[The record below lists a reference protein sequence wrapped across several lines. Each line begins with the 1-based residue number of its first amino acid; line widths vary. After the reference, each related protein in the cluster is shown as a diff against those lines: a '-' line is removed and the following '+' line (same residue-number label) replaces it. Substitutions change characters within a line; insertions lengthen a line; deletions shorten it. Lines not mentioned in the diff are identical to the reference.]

1 MIYDADMKSIINSS
15 FSQYAGAVIQS
26 RALVDVRD
34 CVKPSAR
41 QVYYNMFID
50 KYTSD
55 RPFSKTLKVLGGCMK
70 TYIHG
75 DSSCEGI
82 IMRSGQPFS
91 LRYPLVE
98 VEGSYGNLM
107 ESGNWAASRYTSS
120 RLSKLSDFLVKE
132 TTHDTVDEWVDNYDD
147 TMQYPRVLSSLGFY
161 NIVNGSQG
169 ISVGIASSI
178 PPFNIVEVNE
188 ALKKLLLNPDI
199 DFEDILCYPDFPT
212 GGTIINK
219 NEIID
224 SLKNG
229 QGKACVIRAKIKYSK
244 KDNALVVSE
253 IPYGVYT
260 NTICN
265 EIEKLVETNPEIG
278 IVNINDLTGEKVN
291 LKIYLAPRYKKDIE
305 SVQDVVSILFSKTSL
320 QKSFSINM
328 MMLENG
334 RYPKIFGWK
343 EALQAHL
350 NHEQQTYIKLFSHKK
365 KEFED
370 KLLIVNGILA
380 AINNIDRVVNEIRC
394 AESTKDASERLQNLL
409 SINSTQA
416 KSILDIKLVRLA
428 KLEADKFE
436 SEKQNLESD
445 IAKLTKILNSDKL
458 LKKQMIKRFDKVAK
472 LFGDER
478 RTKVIQK
485 KVEKAKPQ
493 KETENLV
500 ITFNPLGYLQSIPE
514 ERYKDNGLKSIH
526 ITSDDYIVLLSDKSK
541 VYRISPK
548 DIKKC
553 GNKDKGTAIGTL
565 LNLANDES
573 ILHICGKNNKTFLYT
588 LLDGTVKRVNSEQ
601 FYGTTRNLRG
611 MLVFKEEQD
620 TYISEC
626 PDDCV
631 ITLHSKSKQISF
643 KAKSVRPSGKGSGGI
658 CGMSLDKDDVIE
670 YIEIENE
677 NDFSGKIQ
685 NRGGKGIKRIS

>member
-1 MIYDADMKSIINSS
+1 MIYDSDMEQIIDNS

-107 ESGNWAASRYTSS
+107 ESGNWAASRYTAS

-132 TTHDTVDEWVDNYDD
+132 TTKDTIDEWADNYDD

-188 ALKKLLLNPDI
+188 AMKKLLLNPDI
-199 DFEDILCYPDFPT
+199 DFKEILCFPDFPT

-219 NEIID
+219 DEIID
-224 SLKNG
+224 SLEKG
-229 QGKACVIRAKIKYSK
+229 CGKPCVIRAKIKYSK
-244 KDNALVVSE
+244 KDNALTVSE

-260 NTICN
+260 NTICS
-265 EIEKLVETNPEIG
+265 EIEKLVDANPEIG
-278 IVNINDLTGEKVN
+278 IVNINDLTGENVN
-291 LKIYLAPRYKKDIE
+291 LKIYLASKYKKDID
-305 SVQDVVSILFSKTSL
+305 SVQNVIETLFSKTSL

-334 RYPKIFGWK
+334 RCPKVFGWK
-343 EALQAHL
+343 KALQAHL
-350 NHEQQTYIKLFSHKK
+350 DHEQQTYIKLFSHKK
-365 KEFED
+365 KEFEN

-380 AINNIDRVVNEIRC
+380 AISNIDNVVDEIRC
-394 AESTKDASERLQNLL
+394 AESTNDASKRLQKLL
-409 SINSTQA
+409 NINDAQA

-428 KLEADKFE
+428 KLEASKFE
-436 SEKQNLESD
+436 SEKQSLESD
-445 IAKLTKILNSDKL
+445 IAKLTKILNSDKF
-458 LKKQMIKRFDKVAK
+458 LKKQMIKRFDKVIDM
-472 LFGDER
+472 FGDER

-485 KVEKAKPQ
+485 KAEKVKPQ
-493 KETENLV
+493 AETENLV

-514 ERYKDNGLKSIH
+514 KTYKDNGLKAYRM
-526 ITSDDYIVLLSDKSK
+526 TSDDYILLFSDKGK
-541 VYRISPK
+541 VYRISSK

-553 GNKDKGTAIGTL
+553 GDKDKGTAIGTIL
-565 LNLANDES
+565 DLANDEY
-573 ILHICGKNNKTFLYT
+573 IIRICGKDNQRLLYT
-588 LLDGTVKRVNSEQ
+588 LPSGMVKRIDTEQ
-601 FYGTTRNLRG
+601 FYGTTRNKRG
-611 MLVFKEEQD
+611 MLVFKREGD
-620 TYISEC
+620 CFVSEC
-626 PDDCV
+626 LDDCI

-643 KAKSVRPSGKGSGGI
+643 RAESVRPSGKGSGGI
-658 CGMSLDKDDVIE
+658 CGMSLDVGDTIE
-670 YIEIENE
+670 YTVIENE
-677 NDFSGKIQ
+677 NQFDGKIQ
-685 NRGGKGIKRIS
+685 KRGGKGIKRIS

>member
-1 MIYDADMKSIINSS
+1 MIYDSNMEQIIDNS

-107 ESGNWAASRYTSS
+107 ESGNWAASRYTAS

-132 TTHDTVDEWVDNYDD
+132 TTKDTIDEWADNYDD

-188 ALKKLLLNPDI
+188 AMKKLLLNPDI
-199 DFEDILCYPDFPT
+199 DFKEILCFPDFPT

-219 NEIID
+219 NEIVE
-224 SLKNG
+224 SLEKG
-229 QGKACVIRAKIKYSK
+229 CGKPCVIRAKIKYSK
-244 KDNALVVSE
+244 KDNALTVSE

-265 EIEKLVETNPEIG
+265 EIEKLVDANPEIG
-278 IVNINDLTGEKVN
+278 IVNINDLTGENVN
-291 LKIYLAPRYKKDIE
+291 LKIYLASKYKKDID
-305 SVQDVVSILFSKTSL
+305 SVQNVIETLFSKTSL

-334 RYPKIFGWK
+334 RCPKVFGWK

-365 KEFED
+365 KEFEN

-380 AINNIDRVVNEIRC
+380 AISNIDNVVDEIRC
-394 AESTKDASERLQNLL
+394 AESTNDASKRLQKLL
-409 SINSTQA
+409 NINDAQA

-428 KLEADKFE
+428 KLEASKFE
-436 SEKQNLESD
+436 SEKQSLESD
-445 IAKLTKILNSDKL
+445 IAKLTKILNSDKF
-458 LKKQMIKRFDKVAK
+458 LKKQMIKRFDKVIDM
-472 LFGDER
+472 FGDER
-478 RTKVIQK
+478 RTKVVQK
-485 KVEKAKPQ
+485 EVGKVNPQ
-493 KETENLV
+493 AETENLI

-514 ERYKDNGLKSIH
+514 KTYKDNGLKAYRM
-526 ITSDDYIVLLSDKSK
+526 TSDDYILLFSDKGK
-541 VYRISPK
+541 VYRIFSK

-553 GNKDKGTAIGTL
+553 GNKDKGTAIGTVL
-565 LNLANDES
+565 DLANDEY
-573 ILHICGKNNKTFLYT
+573 IIRICGKDNQRLLYT
-588 LLDGTVKRVNSEQ
+588 SPNGMVKRIDTEQ
-601 FYGTTRNLRG
+601 FYGTTRNKHG
-611 MLVFKEEQD
+611 MLVFKREGD
-620 TYISEC
+620 CLVSEC
-626 PDDCV
+626 PDDCI
-631 ITLHSKSKQISF
+631 ITLYSKSKQISF

-658 CGMSLDKDDVIE
+658 CGMSLDVGDTIE
-670 YIEIENE
+670 YTVIENE
-677 NDFSGKIQ
+677 NQFDGKIQ
-685 NRGGKGIKRIS
+685 KRGGKGIKRIS

>member
-1 MIYDADMKSIINSS
+1 MIYDSNMEQIIDNS

-107 ESGNWAASRYTSS
+107 ESGNWAASRYTAS

-132 TTHDTVDEWVDNYDD
+132 TTKDTIDEWADNYDD

-188 ALKKLLLNPDI
+188 AMKKLLLNPDI
-199 DFEDILCYPDFPT
+199 DFKEILCFPDFPT

-219 NEIID
+219 DEIID
-224 SLKNG
+224 SLEKG
-229 QGKACVIRAKIKYSK
+229 CGKPCVIRAKIKYSK
-244 KDNALVVSE
+244 KDNALTVSE

-265 EIEKLVETNPEIG
+265 EIEKLVDANPEIG
-278 IVNINDLTGEKVN
+278 IVNINDLTGENVN
-291 LKIYLAPRYKKDIE
+291 LKIYLASKYKKDID
-305 SVQDVVSILFSKTSL
+305 SVQNVIETLFSKTSL

-334 RYPKIFGWK
+334 RCPKVFGWK

-365 KEFED
+365 KEFEN

-380 AINNIDRVVNEIRC
+380 AINNIDNVVDEIRC
-394 AESTKDASERLQNLL
+394 AESTKDASKRLQKLL
-409 SINSTQA
+409 NINDTQA

-428 KLEADKFE
+428 KLEAGKFE
-436 SEKQNLESD
+436 SEKQSLESD
-445 IAKLTKILNSDKL
+445 IAKLTKILNSDKF
-458 LKKQMIKRFDKVAK
+458 LKKQMIKRFDKVIDM
-472 LFGDER
+472 FGDER

-485 KVEKAKPQ
+485 KAEKVKPQ
-493 KETENLV
+493 TETENLV

-514 ERYKDNGLKSIH
+514 KNYKDNGLKAYRM
-526 ITSDDYIVLLSDKSK
+526 TSDDYILLFSDKGK
-541 VYRISPK
+541 VYRISSK

-553 GNKDKGTAIGTL
+553 GDKDKGTAIGTV
-565 LNLANDES
+565 LNLANDEY
-573 ILHICGKNNKTFLYT
+573 IIRICGKNNQRLLYT
-588 LLDGTVKRVNSEQ
+588 SPSGMAKRIDTEQ
-601 FYGTTRNLRG
+601 FYGTTRNKRG
-611 MLVFKEEQD
+611 MLVFKREGD
-620 TYISEC
+620 CLVSEC
-626 PDDCV
+626 PDDCI
-631 ITLHSKSKQISF
+631 ITLYSKSKQISF
-643 KAKSVRPSGKGSGGI
+643 KAESVRPSGKGSGGI
-658 CGMSLDKDDVIE
+658 CGMSLDVGDTIE
-670 YIEIENE
+670 YTVIENE
-677 NDFSGKIQ
+677 NQFDGKIQ
-685 NRGGKGIKRIS
+685 KRGGKGIKRIS

>member
-1 MIYDADMKSIINSS
+1 MIYDSDMEQIIDNS

-107 ESGNWAASRYTSS
+107 ESGNWAASRYTAS

-132 TTHDTVDEWVDNYDD
+132 TTKDTIDEWADNYDD

-188 ALKKLLLNPDI
+188 AMKKLLLNPDI
-199 DFEDILCYPDFPT
+199 DFKEILCFPDFPT

-219 NEIID
+219 DEIID
-224 SLKNG
+224 SLEKG
-229 QGKACVIRAKIKYSK
+229 CGKPCVIRAKIKYSK
-244 KDNALVVSE
+244 KDNALTVSE

-260 NTICN
+260 NTICS
-265 EIEKLVETNPEIG
+265 EIEKLVDANPEIG
-278 IVNINDLTGEKVN
+278 IVNINDLTGENVN
-291 LKIYLAPRYKKDIE
+291 LKIYLASKYKKDID
-305 SVQDVVSILFSKTSL
+305 SVQNVIETLFSKTSL

-334 RYPKIFGWK
+334 RCPKVFGWK
-343 EALQAHL
+343 KALQAHL
-350 NHEQQTYIKLFSHKK
+350 DHEQQTYIKLFSHKK
-365 KEFED
+365 KEFEN

-380 AINNIDRVVNEIRC
+380 AISNIDNVVDEIRC
-394 AESTKDASERLQNLL
+394 AESTNDASKRLQKLL
-409 SINSTQA
+409 NINDTQA

-428 KLEADKFE
+428 KLEASKFE
-436 SEKQNLESD
+436 SEKQSLESD
-445 IAKLTKILNSDKL
+445 IAKLTKILNSDKF
-458 LKKQMIKRFDKVAK
+458 LKKQMIKRFDKVIDM
-472 LFGDER
+472 FGDER

-485 KVEKAKPQ
+485 KAEKVKPQ
-493 KETENLV
+493 AETENLV

-514 ERYKDNGLKSIH
+514 KTYKDNGLKAYRM
-526 ITSDDYIVLLSDKSK
+526 TSDDYILLFSDKGK
-541 VYRISPK
+541 VYRISSK

-553 GNKDKGTAIGTL
+553 GDKDKGTAIGTIL
-565 LNLANDES
+565 DLANDEY
-573 ILHICGKNNKTFLYT
+573 IIRICGKDNQRLLYT
-588 LLDGTVKRVNSEQ
+588 LPSGMVKRIDTEQ
-601 FYGTTRNLRG
+601 FYGTTRNKRG
-611 MLVFKEEQD
+611 MLVFKREGD
-620 TYISEC
+620 CFVSEC
-626 PDDCV
+626 PDDCI
-631 ITLHSKSKQISF
+631 ITLYSKSKQISF

-658 CGMSLDKDDVIE
+658 CGMSLDVGDTIE
-670 YIEIENE
+670 YTVIENE
-677 NDFSGKIQ
+677 NQFDGKIQ
-685 NRGGKGIKRIS
+685 KRGGKGIKRIS